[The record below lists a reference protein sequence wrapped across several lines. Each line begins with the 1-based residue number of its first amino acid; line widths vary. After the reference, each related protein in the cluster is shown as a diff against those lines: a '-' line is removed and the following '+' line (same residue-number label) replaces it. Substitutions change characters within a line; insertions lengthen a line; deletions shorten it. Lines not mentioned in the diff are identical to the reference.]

1 MISLIICSR
10 NNNILQDLKENI
22 QNTIGVKYELI
33 VIDNSANTYSIFSAY
48 NEGVQRAKYPYLC
61 FMHEDILFHTQ
72 NWAEKITNYFEDL
85 SIGVIG
91 FAGTHFMP
99 SVPVY
104 WFSTPFVTE
113 CSLRTEKK
121 DFVHTGFP
129 NSRDIVDAVVVDGFC
144 FFVRKSLFSEIS
156 FDEKTY
162 KGFHLYDMDICM
174 QVLTVGCR
182 VCICKDIFI
191 QHSWVDNPNKK
202 GMELF
207 EKNLQL
213 FFNKWEASFPISRGI
228 SDIPPYMLE
237 RVNWLFYQAWD
248 SKQVRKSIPYKL
260 GSALLFPLKWLKSKI
275 RN

>member
-1 MISLIICSR
+1 MISIIICS
-10 NNNILQDLKENI
+10 ITPDIPQKLIENI
-22 QNTIGVKYELI
+22 SVTIDIEYELI
-33 VIDNSANTYSIFSAY
+33 IIDNSANNYSIFSAY

-61 FMHEDILFHTQ
+61 FIHEDILFHTQ
-72 NWAEKITNYFEDL
+72 NWGKKVTNYFEDL
-85 SIGVIG
+85 SIGLIG

-113 CSLRTEKK
+113 CSLRTEKM
-121 DFVHTGFP
+121 DFEHTGFP
-129 NSRDIVDAVVVDGFC
+129 NSKDIVDAVAVDGFC
-144 FFVRKSLFSEIS
+144 IFVKKALFSEIS
-156 FDEKTY
+156 FDEKTFT
-162 KGFHLYDMDICM
+162 GFHLYDMDICM
-174 QVLTVGCR
+174 QVLNIGYR

-213 FFNKWEASFPISRGI
+213 FFNKWEMNFPISRGI

-248 SKQVRKSIPYKL
+248 SKQVRKSIAYKL

>member
-10 NNNILQDLKENI
+10 NSDISQNLKQNI
-22 QNTIGVKYELI
+22 QNTIGLEYELI
-33 VIDNSANTYSIFSAY
+33 VIDNSANKYSIFSAY
-48 NEGVQRAKYPYLC
+48 NEGVRNSKGDILC
-61 FMHEDILFHTQ
+61 FMHEDILFRTQ
-72 NWAEKITNYFEDL
+72 DWGRKITDYFDDD
-85 SIGVIG
+85 SIGLIG

-104 WFSTPFVTE
+104 WVSTPFVTE
-113 CSLRTEKK
+113 CSLRTEKI

-129 NSRDIVDAVVVDGFC
+129 NSKSIVDAVAVDGFC
-144 FFVRKSLFSEIS
+144 FFVRKSLFPEIS
-156 FDEKTY
+156 FDENTF

-174 QVLTVGCR
+174 QVLNIGCR

-213 FFNKWEASFPISRGI
+213 FFNKWEKSFPVSRGM

-237 RVNWLFYQAWD
+237 RINWLFYQAWD

-260 GSALLFPLKWLKSKI
+260 GSALLFPLKWLKS
-275 RN
+275 RC